1 MHAKKIAYRDL
12 KPENLVMD
20 SIGYVKVVDFGLAK
34 VGSFACH
41 MFILFQFAPFML
53 TSTYLSCQVID
64 GGKTW
69 TLCGTPAYLA
79 PEIVLNDG
87 HDWAVD
93 YWALGVFLFEMTSG
107 MEPFAAKNPMEVSM
121 ELSRCFLFHTS
132 YSTKTYTYRFPYL
145 QVYKQIVSGHVDIP
159 SYFSSTLTDLIL
171 KLLNTSKSKRLGR
184 TMGGGG
190 AVMQHRWYSDFD
202 WDAHLEKRL
211 DVPLQP
217 KTQEIL
223 REDSVVSVFVF
234 LIHAK

>member
-34 VGSFACH
+34 VGSFACP

-121 ELSRCFLFHTS
+121 ELSRCFLFHLIPPKLTLIDCL
-132 YSTKTYTYRFPYL
+132 TYRFTNKSFQVMSTFHHTFLLLL
-145 QVYKQIVSGHVDIP
+145 Q
-159 SYFSSTLTDLIL
+159 T
-171 KLLNTSKSKRLGR
+171 
-184 TMGGGG
+184 
-190 AVMQHRWYSDFD
+190 
-202 WDAHLEKRL
+202 
-211 DVPLQP
+211 
-217 KTQEIL
+217 
-223 REDSVVSVFVF
+223 
-234 LIHAK
+234 

>member
-121 ELSRCFLFHTS
+121 ELSRCFLFFLFHQNLHLSIPLPTGLQTNRFRSCRHSIILFFYSYRLNSEIAQYIKIKTFGTNNGWWWCSHATS
-132 YSTKTYTYRFPYL
+132 LVLRF
-145 QVYKQIVSGHVDIP
+145 
-159 SYFSSTLTDLIL
+159 
-171 KLLNTSKSKRLGR
+171 
-184 TMGGGG
+184 
-190 AVMQHRWYSDFD
+190 
-202 WDAHLEKRL
+202 
-211 DVPLQP
+211 
-217 KTQEIL
+217 
-223 REDSVVSVFVF
+223 
-234 LIHAK
+234 

>member
-1 MHAKKIAYRDL
+1 M
-12 KPENLVMD
+12 
-20 SIGYVKVVDFGLAK
+20 
-34 VGSFACH
+34 
-41 MFILFQFAPFML
+41 
-53 TSTYLSCQVID
+53 ID

-107 MEPFAAKNPMEVSM
+107 KEPFAAKNPMEV
-121 ELSRCFLFHTS
+121 
-132 YSTKTYTYRFPYL
+132 
-145 QVYKQIVSGHVDIP
+145 YKQIVSGHVEIP
-159 SYFSSTLTDLIL
+159 SYFSPTLTDLII

-190 AVMQHRWYSDFD
+190 AVMQHRWYADFD
-202 WDAHLEKRL
+202 WDAHLERKL
-211 DVPLQP
+211 EVPLQP

-223 REDSVVSVFVF
+223 CEESVVRKQGTEYHRCCRELYLFNFVDHP
-234 LIHAK
+234 LLLN